1 MECVLLNGIPCELC
15 CDMSCI
21 MFVEWNELRYDV
33 PCERE
38 CIVSDMQYDWECMM
52 ACEMCCGIKCVVIC
66 GMH

>member
-38 CIVSDMQYDWECMM
+38 CIVSDMQYDWECIM
-52 ACEMCCGIKCVVIC
+52 ALNA
-66 GMH
+66 